1 MAGEV
6 QLELAPQ
13 TLDALR
19 LQSHE
24 FIQLGH
30 EIFKILRRKKTV
42 EVFNLDDPSSFP
54 VFFLCVVFLLMCMN
68 VLSTYHVVLSD
79 ASGIEK
85 MTSNLLRLE
94 FWML

>member
-6 QLELAPQ
+6 QLELASQ

-42 EVFNLDDPSSFP
+42 EVFNLDDPSAFP
-54 VFFLCVVFLLMCMN
+54 DYFFLCVVFLLMCMN
-68 VLSTYHVVLSD
+68 VLSTYHVC
-79 ASGIEK
+79 
-85 MTSNLLRLE
+85 T
-94 FWML
+94 W

>member
-6 QLELAPQ
+6 QLELASQ

-19 LQSHE
+19 LQTHE

-42 EVFNLDDPSSFP
+42 DVFNLDDPSSFP
-54 VFFLCVVFLLMCMN
+54 DYFFFCV
-68 VLSTYHVVLSD
+68 
-79 ASGIEK
+79 
-85 MTSNLLRLE
+85 
-94 FWML
+94 